1 MSDVFYTPP
10 AADLQPITSD
20 DPEFFTV
27 APRKLIVMM
36 LLTHG
41 LYGAYW
47 LYQNWKH
54 YKIRS
59 GRPIWPLART
69 ILALFYVPSLFCK
82 IDRACKSKDERGMPH
97 WCAIGIL
104 YIFLPLAPFIIGMTY
119 GVYRGVA
126 GFDSAPV
133 GFWFEFL
140 TGTAVFVFQSLI
152 VLRVQRFINQA
163 NEDPNGQAN
172 ERYSSGNA
180 IWIFVGML
188 IWLWM
193 TIGMYITSQP

>member
-10 AADLQPITSD
+10 AADLQPTKSD
-20 DPEFFTV
+20 EHEFFTV

-82 IDRACKSKDERGMPH
+82 IDRAFKSRDERGMPH
-97 WCAIGIL
+97 WCVSAIL
-104 YIFLPLAPFIIGMTY
+104 YVALPFAPFIIGMAY
-119 GVYRGVA
+119 GLYRVSA

-133 GFWFEFL
+133 GFWFEFVI
-140 TGTAVFVFQSLI
+140 GTAVFVFQSLI
-152 VLRVQRFINQA
+152 VLRAQRFINQV

-172 ERYSSGNA
+172 ERYSLGNA
-180 IWIFVGML
+180 IWIFIGVL
-188 IWLWM
+188 IWFWM
-193 TIGMYITSQP
+193 TFGMYVTSES